1 MDKVYSD
8 LEAMKWFLE
17 NHSGKVICVKD
28 GKEKVVDNYG
38 CANKF
43 FREKNQE
50 KIMNA
55 PQAIHNSNDE

>member
-28 GKEKVVDNYG
+28 GKEK
-38 CANKF
+38 
-43 FREKNQE
+43 
-50 KIMNA
+50 
-55 PQAIHNSNDE
+55 SS

>member
-1 MDKVYSD
+1 MEKVYSD

-17 NHSGKVICVKD
+17 NHTGKVICVKN

-43 FREKNQE
+43 FREAK
-50 KIMNA
+50 
-55 PQAIHNSNDE
+55 